1 MNLLAGL
8 SITTPPALGYFVLN
22 IDPILIRIGPI
33 AIHWYGLM
41 YVVAIC
47 IALWASLRYTARL
60 GVHEDQVW
68 SIFIWTAIAGLIG
81 GRLYY
86 VVQQPDLWDHFILQ
100 PYNIIAVWDGG
111 MAFFGAIFLGATAL
125 FIMSPRYGLSPWIAL
140 DGGALFAAV
149 GQIFGRIGNII
160 NGDIVGTAVASSV
173 NVPGTV
179 CAHAP
184 CVAYVSSNQVPWY
197 AMVYLNPG
205 AFHPTSVP
213 YQPAPIYEILL
224 NLIMLFILW
233 QVRFLLPRMK
243 AGYLFTLYLAMY
255 AISQILVFFVRDNV
269 ITPFLGINFLKQAQW
284 TGIFVLVL
292 AVPALYLLVR
302 RFSAP
307 WRYTLAKP
315 VPWKPAD
322 GALTFKQVVE
332 RDSALALAG
341 AASSAASSPANAAP
355 SGPRVVAPPK
365 LAAPTVEMDPWEPS
379 RPLGGQLR
387 NIFTPRDA

>member
-1 MNLLAGL
+1 MNLSAGL
-8 SITTPPALGYFVLN
+8 SATVSPVLGYFVIN
-22 IDPILIRIGPI
+22 IDPILARLGPI
-33 AIHWYGLM
+33 AIHWYGVM

-47 IALWASLRYTARL
+47 VALWASLRYTARL

-111 MAFFGAIFLGATAL
+111 MAFFGAIFLGALTL

-149 GQIFGRIGNII
+149 GQIFGRFGNII

-173 NVPGTV
+173 DVPGSV

-184 CVAYVSSNQVPWY
+184 CIQYVSSAQVPWY

-213 YQPAPIYEILL
+213 YQPAAIYEILL
-224 NLIMLFILW
+224 NLVMLFILW
-233 QVRFLLPRMK
+233 QVRYILPRMK
-243 AGYLFTLYLAMY
+243 AGYLFTLYLALY
-255 AISQILVFFVRDNV
+255 AVSQIIVFFARDNV
-269 ITPFLGINFLKQAQW
+269 ITPFLGIDVLKQAQW

-292 AVPALYLLVR
+292 GVPALYLLAR
-302 RFSAP
+302 RYSAP

-315 VPWKPAD
+315 VPWAPAD
-322 GALTFKQVVE
+322 GALSLKQVVE
-332 RDSALALAG
+332 RDSAQALTASV
-341 AASSAASSPANAAP
+341 AAAAP
-355 SGPRVVAPPK
+355 RAATPPV
-365 LAAPTVEMDPWEPS
+365 LPEPTVEMPPWEPTH
-379 RPLGGQLR
+379 PLGGQLR
-387 NIFTPRDA
+387 NIFTPRRSNT